1 MSDDDSQYKDR
12 EVEGPLTADQTVNFQ
27 LGTGER
33 MTDWK
38 NEPALQVLKADLEAA
53 KPSQTLLVSK
63 IKRWNNLLRVE
74 GSARPP
80 DAGKNRSKVQ
90 PKLVRRQAEW
100 RYPALSEP
108 FLSSANMFKVDPVTF
123 EDGPAARQNALV
135 LNHQFRNKIDRV
147 NFVDNLVRAVVDE
160 GTAIV
165 RLGWKQYTRKKKVEV
180 PVYAHYPLDS
190 TNPEHGPALQA
201 LEQAIALQQA
211 DPSGYSTLAPE
222 LRSAVDHWNETQ
234 QPTFAIQDG
243 TETQE
248 VDEVYDNRPTV
259 EVKNPGNIYVDPSCN
274 GDMDKVLFIIESFET
289 CLAELEK
296 EPDRYKNLDKVNWE
310 GNTVLTDPDHETTSP
325 SDFQFKDRAR
335 KKVVAYEYWGYYD
348 VKGDGELTAFVCTW
362 IGDVVIRMEENPYPD
377 KKLPY
382 VIIPYSPIKRELF
395 GEPDAEVLGDNQAI
409 LGAITRGM
417 IDSMARS
424 ANGQK
429 GYAKGMLDPVNR
441 RKYESGE
448 DYEYVPHVSPNQGVI
463 EHNYPEIPQSA
474 MMMVNLQNLE
484 AESLTGV
491 KAFTGGMSGNAYGD
505 VATGIKATLD
515 AAAKREMAILRRVAK
530 GVSEIG
536 KKIIK
541 MNSKFLGQKEV
552 VRITNEK
559 FVTVDRD
566 DLQGETNEFDCVVD
580 ISTYEV
586 DNAKAQDLGFMLQ
599 TIGPNMDPQ
608 ISMEI
613 LAQIAELK
621 RMPELAHK
629 LRNWQPKP
637 DPAQQKLQELTVQ
650 KAQMEVA
657 ELEAKVGLL
666 QAQAQAALATAGLKN
681 LDRVEQETG
690 VKHQRDL
697 DQMGEQGRANRKL
710 EIIKALTKVL
720 KNGESL
726 PDVLAA
732 IGYDEMANQSE
743 RESARSE

>member
-1 MSDDDSQYKDR
+1 MNDDDKQYED
-12 EVEGPLTADQTVNFQ
+12 EDVSGPVTAEDTVDLK
-27 LGTGER
+27 LGTNEK

-38 NEPALQVLKADLEAA
+38 NEPALGTLKADLEAA
-53 KPSQTLLVSK
+53 KPSHDSMVAK
-63 IKRWNNLLRVE
+63 MKRWNNLLRVE

-108 FLSSANMFKVDPVTF
+108 FLSSSNMFKVDPVTF
-123 EDGPAARQNALV
+123 EDAPAARQNALV

-147 NFVDNLVRAVVDE
+147 NFIDNLVRSIVDE
-160 GTAIV
+160 GTGIV
-165 RLGWKQYTRKKKVEV
+165 RLGWCQYTRKKKVKV
-180 PVYAHYPLDS
+180 PVFDHYPLDPA
-190 TNPEHGPALQA
+190 NPEHGPALQA
-201 LEQAIALQQA
+201 LEQAIQLQTA
-211 DPSGYSTLAPE
+211 DPRGYFSLALE
-222 LRSAVDHWNETQ
+222 LRSAVEYFAESG
-234 QPTFAIQDG
+234 QPTFAVQNG
-243 TETQE
+243 TETKE
-248 VDEVYDNRPTV
+248 EEEVYDNRPTL
-259 EVKNPGNIYVDPSCN
+259 EVKNPSNIYVDPSCN
-274 GDMDKVLFIIESFET
+274 GDMNKAMFIIESFET
-289 CLAELEK
+289 NRAELEK
-296 EPDRYKNLDKVNWE
+296 EGRYKNLDEVNWE
-310 GNTVLTDPDHETTSP
+310 GSTVLTEPDHETATP
-325 SDFQFKDRAR
+325 TDFNFKDKAR
-335 KKVVAYEYWGYYD
+335 KKVVAHEYWGYYD
-348 VKGDGELTAFVCTW
+348 VEGDGELTAFVCTW
-362 IGDVVIRMEENPYPD
+362 IGDVVIRLEENPYPD

-429 GYAKGMLDPVNR
+429 GYAKGMMDAANR
-441 RKYESGE
+441 RKYEAGE
-448 DYEYVPHVSPNQGVI
+448 DYEFNPNMPTNQGVI
-463 EHNYPEIPQSA
+463 EHKYPEIPQSA
-474 MMMVNLQNLE
+474 MLMLQLQNQE

-491 KAFTGGMSGNAYGD
+491 KAFSGGMSGNAYGD
-505 VATGIKATLD
+505 VVAGIKGMLD

-536 KKIIK
+536 KKILM
-541 MNSKFLGQKEV
+541 MNGVFLGDTEV

-559 FVTVDRD
+559 FVTVNRD
-566 DLQGETNEFDCVVD
+566 DLRGQFDCIVD

-599 TIGPNMDPQ
+599 TLGPNMDPQ

-637 DPAQQKLQELTVQ
+637 DPVQQQLQELAVQ

-657 ELEAKVGLL
+657 ELQAKVGLL
-666 QAQAQAALATAGLKN
+666 QAQSQAAMATAGLKN
-681 LDRVEQETG
+681 LDKLEQETG
-690 VKHQRDL
+690 VKHQREL

-743 RESARSE
+743 RASARSE